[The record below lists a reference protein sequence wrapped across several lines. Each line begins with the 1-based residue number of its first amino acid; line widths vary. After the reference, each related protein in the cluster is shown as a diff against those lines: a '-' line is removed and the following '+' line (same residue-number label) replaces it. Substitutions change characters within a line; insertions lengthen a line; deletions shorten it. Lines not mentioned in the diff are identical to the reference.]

1 MTGLGTRQAIYRETV
16 RLPGWVLL
24 VILAI
29 FLACGSGYLSGRGAV
44 ASEAPGMTWL
54 WDLFWGF
61 SLAVPLLALL
71 LLGRLQLLVRD
82 GSLCVRFG
90 FVAMQVKEI
99 PLSTI
104 ERAEVVRYA
113 PIRQFGG
120 WGLRKGMHEGAPT
133 AVYSLR
139 GSSGVLLTLAQP
151 IPTFFLRTDKVLVG
165 SENPARLAEVLGGG

>member
-1 MTGLGTRQAIYRETV
+1 MTGVGIGSIYRETV

-24 VILAI
+24 MILAI
-29 FLACGSGYLSGRGAV
+29 FLACGIGHLSGRGAV

-61 SLAVPLLALL
+61 SLAVPLLALI
-71 LLGRLQLLVRD
+71 LLGRLELLVRD
-82 GSLCVRFG
+82 GSLCIRFG
-90 FVAMQVKEI
+90 FVSMQVKRI
-99 PLSTI
+99 PLAEI

-120 WGLRKGMHEGAPT
+120 WGLRKGMHDGAPT

-139 GSSGVLLTLAQP
+139 GSSGVLLTLRGP
-151 IPTFFLRTDKVLVG
+151 IPTFFLRTNKVLIG
-165 SENPARLAEVLGGG
+165 SENPLRLAEVLGGG